1 MDKVYKWGLTFALFL
16 VLDKAEAR
24 TYLVDFG
31 TASSYR
37 GVTTPSPDSNGNY
50 WNGLELSTNAILLR
64 DSSNVT
70 GSIRLGFVTTS
81 GVGTDSY
88 NGPAGPTDATNLAAN
103 LLLTDLD
110 TAALGSLGSR
120 EAGFDYVVSSN
131 GRLVLSGLDPAV
143 TYQLTL
149 FGSHKYSTDTST
161 SYEVYRNSSL
171 TQSAGSASLNVQSP
185 TSPAQH
191 NRNQVAVIPN
201 LTPSSAGTLYLR
213 FRGGNGSV
221 GYLNALM
228 LSDAT
233 TTSNTPTF
241 LSSSPI
247 YFRIRNQSNSCYLE
261 TAADGTP
268 RMTSTDPGSSASGQW
283 FLQGTTNTNLSWI
296 VNRSSGTALRGPVGT
311 GAITSS
317 LPDAADTRQ
326 AFLRETNGGSLRFV
340 DAGGSNALT
349 GVANGATPTM
359 TARDVAA
366 SSQLWTTSPVVN
378 GMQVPWVS
386 YDEDNCQP
394 LVSPSSKI
402 TSAYSEGATSIAA
415 EAQKRGCILLNG
427 SGAFAKWTAT
437 DSANML
443 CLRYSVADDSSGTVT
458 LRVTGTNGTITS
470 QKVSLTSAQAWV
482 YFDSQMNEY
491 NSAGTGR
498 VPLKRYNETRI
509 KLATSL
515 QPGDTLELR
524 RDSGDNLAVWIDVL
538 EAETSSSFTPTN
550 LATAYLDVTGYGANG
565 SDNGDDTSAFQSCL
579 NAATTAGKGVY
590 IPPGTYRINQQLNL
604 LPNTTLQGAGMWHT
618 EILFTSTGSEAS
630 GGIEGR
636 GANIKLRDFYLK
648 GSQES
653 RYSAPSGY
661 KAIKGWFSTNSLI
674 ENVWAEQTT
683 CGVWAG
689 WYNSGQ
695 TNNFTHGT
703 TIRNCRFRNTFADGI
718 NLAQGS
724 RYSTVENC
732 HIRGNGDDGLASWSS
747 GLSGGWPQCQSLI
760 FRYNTIECVW
770 RAGGIGIFGGQA
782 HVIQNNLIRDQVAG
796 AGIRLN
802 TVFHQD
808 AHPFGPSILQIFNN
822 TLERTGSLDGYGDQ
836 TGAIDLQTW
845 YADLKDLDIHNNTV
859 DNSRY
864 AAVRFSNIG
873 GIPGVDFLNISLTS
887 ITVQQV
893 PVGILVKEGSTG
905 TTEVD
910 SALAANISNLAGT
923 GFNLT
928 IAAANPPVILSFTP
942 SSAAPGTTVT
952 VTGTDL
958 AGASS
963 VSVGG
968 TPATSFANSDNQTVT
983 LVVPQG
989 APSGTV
995 RITTPG
1001 GTTFSSAT
1009 LTVLAANTA
1018 PVVTPVSPPGL
1029 TVPLGTGVILK
1040 ATATDDGLPTSS
1052 LTRLWSVVSSPTG
1065 ARPALESPSSSNTPV
1080 RFDQTG
1086 LYLFRHTV
1094 SDGSLSDS
1102 TEIAVS
1108 YGTNPVAT
1116 GADLGT
1122 VGVSGSASQTNGVWT
1137 VQGSGT
1143 DIWGTEDGGHF
1154 LAAPLAGDGFLQARF
1169 LSQGNTDP
1177 WAKVGLMIRNS
1188 RDRNSAH
1195 TFLAIT
1201 PANGLALQH
1210 RPTAGDVSFH
1220 TNVGSSTFPL
1230 WLRLERSG
1238 TNIVARRSSNG
1249 TNWVTLGSVNPLLNS
1264 NCLIGVAIS
1273 SHQNGLL
1280 STASLE
1286 RLEGSAFASK
1296 AGPQV
1301 SAGTNRIA
1309 VTNAP
1314 STLTGTVLPSSGVA
1328 LSWSLVAGP
1337 GTLSFGTPTNTT
1349 TSATGA
1355 LPGEYQVRLQ
1365 AGDGTLETF
1374 ADLLLTL
1381 TNAFGVW
1388 QTQNFAGLSTAEG
1401 LPLADPDGDGWVNLL
1416 EFAQGSSP
1424 TSSSGSQVGMGLQ
1437 VTTNSGSTNGPT
1449 FSFRRRSGSGSG
1461 STESGYTVDGI
1472 TYTLRTSVSLGSPNW
1487 QTGPAV
1493 IQQVGSPV
1501 NHGDGTETVTVRLF
1515 GTNPASFLKME
1526 VSSP

>member
-1 MDKVYKWGLTFALFL
+1 MAKVSKRLLIFGFL
-16 VLDKAEAR
+16 LVAEMAEAR
-24 TYLVDFG
+24 NYLVDFG
-31 TASSYR
+31 TSSSYR
-37 GVTTPSPDSNGNY
+37 GVTAPSPDSNGNH
-50 WNGLELSTNAILLR
+50 WNALAPADTNPVTLR
-64 DSSNVT
+64 DSFNIT
-70 GSIRLGFVTTS
+70 GSISLGFVTVN
-81 GVGTDSY
+81 GVGTDSF
-88 NGPAGPTDATNLAAN
+88 NGPAGPTVATNLAAN

-110 TAALGSLGSR
+110 TAALGNLGIR
-120 EAGFDYVVSSN
+120 EAGFDYVDSSN
-131 GRLVLSGLDPAV
+131 GRLILRGLDPAL

-149 FGSHKYSTDTST
+149 FGSHKYSVDAVTT
-161 SYEVYRNSSL
+161 YEVYRNSSL
-171 TQSAGSASLNVQSP
+171 TQLAGTASLNVQSP
-185 TSPAQH
+185 TSAEQH

-201 LTPSSAGTLYLR
+201 LTPSSTGTLYLR
-213 FRGGNGSV
+213 FRGANGSV

-241 LSSSPI
+241 LASSPT

-283 FLQGTTNTNLSWI
+283 FLQGTTNTNFSWI
-296 VNRSSGTALRGPVGT
+296 INRSSGTALRAPIGPGV
-311 GAITSS
+311 ITSS

-326 AFLRETNGGSLRFV
+326 AFLRETDGGLLRFL

-349 GVANGATPTM
+349 GVASGATPTM

-378 GMQVPWVS
+378 GMQIPWIS

-394 LVSPSSKI
+394 LVSPASKI

-427 SGAFAKWTAT
+427 SGAFAKWTVT
-437 DSANML
+437 DPANML
-443 CLRYSVADDSSGTVT
+443 CLRYSVADGSSGTVT
-458 LRVTGTNGTITS
+458 LRVTGTNGTVTS

-509 KLATSL
+509 QLATSL

-524 RDSGDNLAVWIDVL
+524 RDSGDNLPVWIDVL
-538 EAETSSSFTPTN
+538 EAETSSPFTPTN

-653 RYSAPSGY
+653 RYAAPLGY

-683 CGVWAG
+683 CGVWTG
-689 WYNSGQ
+689 WYNAGQ

-747 GLSGGWPQCQSLI
+747 GLSGGWPQCQNLI

-845 YADLKDLDIHNNTV
+845 YADLQDLDIHDNTL
-859 DNSRY
+859 DTTRY
-864 AAVRFSNIG
+864 AGIRFSNIG
-873 GIPGVDFLNISLTS
+873 GIPGVDFLNISLTRM
-887 ITVQQV
+887 TVQQA
-893 PVGILVKEGSTG
+893 PKGILVQPGSAG
-905 TTEVD
+905 TTEAD
-910 SALAANISNLAGT
+910 SALVANGFFNEAGPAFTLTLASAT
-923 GFNLT
+923 
-928 IAAANPPVILSFTP
+928 PPTILSFTP

-958 AGASS
+958 AGASL

-968 TPATSFANSDNQTVT
+968 TSATSFANIDNQTVAF
-983 LVVPQG
+983 VVPPG
-989 APSGTV
+989 ASSGTV

-1052 LTRLWSVVSSPTG
+1052 LTRLWTMVSSPSG

-1080 RFDQTG
+1080 RLDQTG

-1137 VQGSGT
+1137 VQGSGM

-1195 TFLAIT
+1195 AFLAIT

-1388 QTQNFAGLSTAEG
+1388 QSQNLAGLPPADA
-1401 LPLADPDGDGWVNLL
+1401 LPSADPDEDACPNLL
-1416 EFAQGSSP
+1416 EFALGGDPLASDDRVTRPAIQNGS
-1424 TSSSGSQVGMGLQ
+1424 G
-1437 VTTNSGSTNGPT
+1437 TNGVVYQY
-1449 FSFRRRSGSGSG
+1449 RRRAGGTG
-1461 STESGYTVDGI
+1461 GVLGPYTVDGI
-1472 TYTLRTSVSLGSPNW
+1472 TYQLQLTSTLQPASW
-1487 QTGPAV
+1487 QTNSPLLEAVGP
-1493 IQQVGSPV
+1493 PV
-1501 NHGDGTETVTVRLF
+1501 ANGDGTETVSVKFL
-1515 GTNPASFLKME
+1515 GTNQASFLRME